1 MLYYNHQMNK
11 ECVVPWFISAHH
23 PYYDFGILETNV
35 GNSKR
40 SAARLFF
47 LIGGQFPERPGSGFG
62 LRYLFSTASWAP
74 LASQDKLPAD
84 KKRREHFTNRQPPTR
99 ITPRTPRSSTI
110 MPMRWTA
117 RIIPTCIASI
127 RTIRS
132 SHAEAKSAE
141 CEIFYHPKKAEED
154 VLPGRYRK
162 RLLHDMDSP
171 VPDRRHYHCN
181 RFLFLI
187 YYKMR
192 KAGQ

>member
-1 MLYYNHQMNK
+1 MWYHG
-11 ECVVPWFISAHH
+11 FISAHH
-23 PYYDFGILETNV
+23 LIMISVYWRPMWGILR
-35 GNSKR
+35 G
-40 SAARLFF
+40 LLLGFLF
-47 LIGGQFPERPGSGFG
+47 LIGGSSLNVPVPVSFVVFVLYCQLGTPW
-62 LRYLFSTASWAP
+62 LRKTNYRQT
-74 LASQDKLPAD
+74 
-84 KKRREHFTNRQPPTR
+84 KRREHFTNRQPPTR

-132 SHAEAKSAE
+132 CMRK
-141 CEIFYHPKKAEED
+141 PKAQNVKFSTIEKAEED

-181 RFLFLI
+181 RFYF
-187 YYKMR
+187 
-192 KAGQ
+192 